1 MSGASRTVHAVRPAA
16 APDALLIAAL
26 RGAPHGVGIVDRDL
40 RWTAVN
46 ERLGD
51 LLGRGADDLLGT
63 DGRAQVHPGDAERAT
78 AELTRALAARG
89 TGPDPA
95 PSATPATQWEQRFL
109 DPQGRAL
116 PCRVSAA
123 PAWDADGLVTAVV
136 LHVEDLTERHTTQER
151 LRRLALT
158 DPLTGLPNRRLLI
171 DRLHRALFPAD
182 EAEPGPVRQPVVLC
196 LDLDRF
202 TLVNDSLGHDLGDQ
216 VLLTTAQRIAAEI
229 QPGDTVA
236 RVAGDEFVVVAA
248 SVSDAAG
255 AQDLARRIDAAV
267 RRPHPL
273 PGGDELVVTCT
284 VGIRMPQPGRT
295 AEELL
300 REAHAAMYQAKRQ
313 GRERAEVYSAGLQS
327 LAVDRMRREQ
337 LLRTAVAEDR
347 LVVHLQPIVELPAG
361 RLAGFEALLRIRQ
374 PDGTLLAPADFL
386 DEAEQTGLVVPIGLA
401 VLARACG
408 QLAAWRAA
416 GLVADDVSVAVNIS
430 ARQLVEDA
438 SDDGADIATRILGLL
453 REAGLPPSRLALELT
468 ESVLLDTG
476 DEVRARLDTL
486 ADAGVSIGID
496 DFGTGWSSLSY
507 LTQLPVSFLKVDR
520 SFVAGLGSD
529 KERTAIVVAVLGLGT
544 ALGLSVVAE
553 GIETTEQAQALAG
566 LGCSLGQGYLV
577 GRPQAVHELEAALV
591 AGTPFLP

>member
-1 MSGASRTVHAVRPAA
+1 M
-16 APDALLIAAL
+16 
-26 RGAPHGVGIVDRDL
+26 
-40 RWTAVN
+40 
-46 ERLGD
+46 
-51 LLGRGADDLLGT
+51 
-63 DGRAQVHPGDAERAT
+63 
-78 AELTRALAARG
+78 
-89 TGPDPA
+89 
-95 PSATPATQWEQRFL
+95 
-109 DPQGRAL
+109 
-116 PCRVSAA
+116 
-123 PAWDADGLVTAVV
+123 
-136 LHVEDLTERHTTQER
+136 
-151 LRRLALT
+151 
-158 DPLTGLPNRRLLI
+158 
-171 DRLHRALFPAD
+171 
-182 EAEPGPVRQPVVLC
+182 
-196 LDLDRF
+196 
-202 TLVNDSLGHDLGDQ
+202 
-216 VLLTTAQRIAAEI
+216 
-229 QPGDTVA
+229 
-236 RVAGDEFVVVAA
+236 
-248 SVSDAAG
+248 
-255 AQDLARRIDAAV
+255 DAAV

-273 PGGDELVVTCT
+273 PGGDEVVVTCT

-295 AEELL
+295 AEELV

-476 DEVRARLDTL
+476 DQVRARLDTL
-486 ADAGVSIGID
+486 ADAGVAIGID

-520 SFVAGLGSD
+520 SFVSGLGSD

-553 GIETTEQAQALAG
+553 GIETAEQAQALAG

-577 GRPQAVHELEAALV
+577 GRPQAVPELEAALI